1 MADNSLNSKV
11 VKLIF
16 FVFYFRV
23 FPTLIRQNNSILFCT
38 QRVINI
44 CIARVSFKR
53 TIFFIQPKALNFTCL
68 LLRNAKVLN
77 ILYHIDLKK
86 IKNGYAFWA
95 FKIYMQMNIDYF
107 IWSSG
112 LWNVERG
119 HFVFSNNKPRPSTID
134 GIPSYLKLCLLLI
147 MS

>member
-16 FVFYFRV
+16 SSFIFVYSLLSYDRI
-23 FPTLIRQNNSILFCT
+23 TLFFGT

-107 IWSSG
+107 IWSTG

>member
-16 FVFYFRV
+16 SSFILVYSLLSYDRI
-23 FPTLIRQNNSILFCT
+23 TLFFGT

-77 ILYHIDLKK
+77 IHYHIDSKK

-107 IWSSG
+107 IWSTG

-119 HFVFSNNKPRPSTID
+119 HFVFSNSKPRPSTID
-134 GIPSYLKLCLLLI
+134 GIPSYLKLCLPLI

>member
-16 FVFYFRV
+16 SSFIFVYSLLSYDRI
-23 FPTLIRQNNSILFCT
+23 TLFFGT

-77 ILYHIDLKK
+77 ILYHINLKK

-107 IWSSG
+107 IWSTG

>member
-16 FVFYFRV
+16 SSFIFVYSLLSYDRI
-23 FPTLIRQNNSILFCT
+23 TLFFGT

-107 IWSSG
+107 IWSTG
-112 LWNVERG
+112 LRNVERG
-119 HFVFSNNKPRPSTID
+119 HFVFSNNKPKPSTID

>member
-16 FVFYFRV
+16 SSFIFVYSLLSYDRI
-23 FPTLIRQNNSILFCT
+23 TLFFGT

-107 IWSSG
+107 IWSTG
-112 LWNVERG
+112 LRNVERG
-119 HFVFSNNKPRPSTID
+119 HFVFSNNKQRPSTID